1 MELDPSEGGVL
12 QEQLERGQ
20 VDAAFPCLEIEF
32 DETAES
38 VRIYDP
44 RLFQA
49 KRRSFCER
57 LLKAASRQPGISKAE
72 VDLGSASCQIEF
84 CHGSQTPRSMADS
97 FVRAVRE
104 ASSGPALLDRVC
116 WWRHRGRWSAWTA
129 FRLPEGI
136 SLWETFEI
144 EPAQIRMCRAGVEG
158 NRARLSRVA
167 DTVADLEG
175 VDACRVS
182 PWSHCIT
189 IDVALDSPVADRF
202 LDTVEQALACLKAA
216 DLLGPERPATAPFVP
231 ANGDVAVVTATGVR
245 RLRYMTLAGGAFSM
259 TLVGLVVPGIP
270 TVPFLLATSFY
281 LARSSPSMN
290 ERLRRTAFFGPILR
304 EWEGQGALSLTSK
317 GKLITLSGMIVIVT
331 VVLAPLTPIALCV
344 ILAISSLSVYGVS
357 RIPALT
363 SDLWASARAEM
374 GITVPILT
382 RSARPITDAAVP
394 G

>member
-1 MELDPSEGGVL
+1 MRLDPSEGGVL

-20 VDAAFPCLEIEF
+20 DDGAFPCLEIEF

-104 ASSGPALLDRVC
+104 ASSGTALMDRVC
-116 WWRHRGRWSAWTA
+116 WWRHRGRWSALTA

-231 ANGDVAVVTATGVR
+231 ANGDVAVVTATGMR
-245 RLRYMTLAGGAFSM
+245 RLRYMALAGGAFSM
-259 TLVGLVVPGIP
+259 TLVGLVPGIP

-304 EWEGQGALSLTSK
+304 EWEGQRALRLASK
-317 GKLITLSGMIVIVT
+317 GKLITMTGTIVIVT
-331 VVLAPLTPIALCV
+331 VLKAPLTLVALSLIFV
-344 ILAISSLSVYGVS
+344 ISSLSVYGVT

-363 SDLWASARAEM
+363 ADAEASARA
-374 GITVPILT
+374 GIRTTLPVP
-382 RSARPITDAAVP
+382 AY
-394 G
+394 